1 MATTMVLKEE
11 GIYLERFII
20 LRRLSAYFSCW
31 GLAYR
36 FGKPWLD
43 AKIGVEHSTFIFNW
57 AETLVRAAEQMMGP
71 GGGGAKY
78 TYVSGALEALA
89 ESKNIKLDNDSLEA
103 AIEAAVH
110 QLKSEQT
117 SAPAAVGNVVV
128 AAPEAA
134 IETNGGSIQ

>member
-1 MATTMVLKEE
+1 LNDLLFYA
-11 GIYLERFII
+11 GYLLI
-20 LRRLSAYFSCW
+20 LIAG

-43 AKIGVEHSTFIFNW
+43 AKVGVEHSTLIFNW
-57 AETLVRAAEQMMGP
+57 AETFVRAAEQMMGP

-78 TYVSGALEALA
+78 SYVSGALEALA
-89 ESKNIKLDNDSLEA
+89 ESKKIKLDEHALEA

-110 QLKSEQT
+110 QLKSDQT

-134 IETNGGSIQ
+134 IETNGGSIK

>member
-1 MATTMVLKEE
+1 LNDLLFYA
-11 GIYLERFII
+11 GYLVI
-20 LRRLSAYFSCW
+20 LVVG

-43 AKIGVEHSTFIFNW
+43 AKVGVEHSTFIFNW

-89 ESKNIKLDNDSLEA
+89 ESKNIKLDENTLEA

-117 SAPAAVGNVVV
+117 PATAAVGNVVV
-128 AAPEAA
+128 AAPAV
-134 IETNGGSIQ
+134 IETTEKEGV